1 MDSGWKNTIYG
12 FYIGSSTLLCH
23 RYKIVPLSMDIGE
36 IRKKTKQIWA
46 GVNPTYWMAD
56 DYEQVQSLRMKGE
69 ALMKL
74 ELSA

>member
-1 MDSGWKNTIYG
+1 
-12 FYIGSSTLLCH
+12 
-23 RYKIVPLSMDIGE
+23 MDIGE